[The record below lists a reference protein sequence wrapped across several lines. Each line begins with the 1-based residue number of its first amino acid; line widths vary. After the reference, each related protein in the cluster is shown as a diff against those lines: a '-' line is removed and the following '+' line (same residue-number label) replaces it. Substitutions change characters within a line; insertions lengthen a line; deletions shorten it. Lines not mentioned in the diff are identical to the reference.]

1 MFIPI
6 DEEGRIQ
13 TQEQAAAKIA
23 NSELLKNVN

>member
-6 DEEGRIQ
+6 DEESRIH

-23 NSELLKNVN
+23 NCELLKNVN